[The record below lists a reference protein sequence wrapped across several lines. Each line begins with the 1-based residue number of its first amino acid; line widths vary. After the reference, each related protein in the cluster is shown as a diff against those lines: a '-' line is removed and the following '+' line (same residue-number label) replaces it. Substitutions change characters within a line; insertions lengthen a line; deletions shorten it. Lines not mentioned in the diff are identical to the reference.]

1 MIARVILEMNVEVN
15 DPVFEELRKVHSEV
29 KCGTAEQYDHAIDVI
44 ENATGYKFYDNAKD
58 ESNHAPVRII
68 CVTDTATEID
78 ILEG

>member
-29 KCGTAEQYDHAIDVI
+29 KCGTDEQYDHAINVI
-44 ENATGYKFYDNAKD
+44 ESATGYKFYDNAKD
-58 ESNHAPVRII
+58 ESDHAPVRII
-68 CVTDTATEID
+68 CVTDTATEVD

>member
-1 MIARVILEMNVEVN
+1 MIVRVMIEMNVEVN
-15 DPVFEELRKVHSEV
+15 DPVFEELRAIHAEV

-44 ENATGYKFYDNAKD
+44 EDATGYKFYDNAKD
-58 ESNHAPVRII
+58 EPDHTPVRII